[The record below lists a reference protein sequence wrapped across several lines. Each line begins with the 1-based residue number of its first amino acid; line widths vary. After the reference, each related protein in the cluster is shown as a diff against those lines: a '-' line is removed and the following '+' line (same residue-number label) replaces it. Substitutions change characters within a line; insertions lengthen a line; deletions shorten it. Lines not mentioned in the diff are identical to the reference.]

1 MVDTPEPPLPD
12 VAGVEAHK
20 AEQRDAIDSLLDV
33 MNAEKRWKAE
43 RSPAAHNEFL
53 RTFLS
58 AVGKYVHLL
67 AGTDDLIEGTADQAV
82 LATLAEQRT
91 GIAETAERLV
101 GELQELTSLAE
112 EMAEQQRRAQRPQGG
127 S

>member
-1 MVDTPEPPLPD
+1 M
-12 VAGVEAHK
+12 
-20 AEQRDAIDSLLDV
+20 
-33 MNAEKRWKAE
+33 
-43 RSPAAHNEFL
+43 
-53 RTFLS
+53 
-58 AVGKYVHLL
+58 HLL